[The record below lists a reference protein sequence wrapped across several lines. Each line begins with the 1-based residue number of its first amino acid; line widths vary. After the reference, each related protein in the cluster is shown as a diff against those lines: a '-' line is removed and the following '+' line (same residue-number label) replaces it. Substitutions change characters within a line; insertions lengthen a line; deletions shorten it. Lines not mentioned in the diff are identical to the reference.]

1 MQYVLPIFLYLSII
15 RSRLQSNHIC
25 AASIGTCTHIRMHA
39 HTFTITQR
47 QRRCTKMGGREKRK
61 SVSPSVLPFLTL
73 LIPQPDNSLC
83 DNTLRETIKIKKIK
97 IYWRSIK
104 KQICW
109 LHSFFKRLLP
119 KTNIC
124 KLKKK
129 KSMSYWQFL
138 KCAAWQDKVLE
149 PKKVFLDD

>member
-1 MQYVLPIFLYLSII
+1 MQCVLPIFLYLSII

-25 AASIGTCTHIRMHA
+25 AASIGTCTHIRMNA

-104 KQICW
+104 KQIVGFTPFSKGCYQRQISAS
-109 LHSFFKRLLP
+109 L
-119 KTNIC
+119 
-124 KLKKK
+124 KK

-149 PKKVFLDD
+149 PKKVLLDD